1 MGSIVC
7 EVYIHFYFSISLSV
21 FVIPVN
27 YLPNVLWGNLI
38 QMCVEEPFM
47 DILNIV
53 CWNLELEM
61 IFAWMVE
68 VPGTGPCQAVGGQSA
83 GDPGPLPPPPPP
95 PRHHCNLPSLAI
107 VRNGGRARQD
117 MQITAHKVYIIVMI
131 SLSQTRASSCNVTSV
146 NTVNSGQPASSVM
159 QVISART
166 E

>member
-1 MGSIVC
+1 MTRQLSIVN
-7 EVYIHFYFSISLSV
+7 VYTIIHIHLYLPA
-21 FVIPVN
+21 FVVPVN

-83 GDPGPLPPPPPP
+83 GDPGPLPPPP
-95 PRHHCNLPSLAI
+95 RHHRNLPSSAPS
-107 VRNGGRARQD
+107 VSQSVCT
-117 MQITAHKVYIIVMI
+117 ITEKAPTRV
-131 SLSQTRASSCNVTSV
+131 LSWLKAPTTY
-146 NTVNSGQPASSVM
+146 
-159 QVISART
+159 
-166 E
+166 